1 VRLSFQIHLPQK
13 SIECGFYTSDPLMYF
28 YDMTLRFPGYITSTH
43 TRIHRDEPSDV
54 LSTEDV
60 IAVT

>member
-1 VRLSFQIHLPQK
+1 
-13 SIECGFYTSDPLMYF
+13 MYF